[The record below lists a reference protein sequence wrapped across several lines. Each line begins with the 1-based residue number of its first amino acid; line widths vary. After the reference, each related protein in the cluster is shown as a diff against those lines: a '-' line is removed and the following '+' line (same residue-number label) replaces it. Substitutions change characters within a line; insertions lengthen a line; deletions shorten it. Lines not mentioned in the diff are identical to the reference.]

1 MGTGAAA
8 GRIDPNAGD
17 TGTGGRV
24 EEFPLNG
31 GGGGGG
37 FDVAAGG
44 GGGGLEFI
52 FVFLPGSVSATESV

>member
-1 MGTGAAA
+1 METAGDA
-8 GRIDPNAGD
+8 GRIDPCAGD
-17 TGTGGRV
+17 AGGEGRFDG
-24 EEFPLNG
+24 FPLKG